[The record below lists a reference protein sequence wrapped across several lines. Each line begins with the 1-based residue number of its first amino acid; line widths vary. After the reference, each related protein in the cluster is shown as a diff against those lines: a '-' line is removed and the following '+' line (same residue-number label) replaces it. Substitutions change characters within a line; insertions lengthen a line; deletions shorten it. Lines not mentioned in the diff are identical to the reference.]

1 MGVTHLPSLPV
12 AGTLPFLKKPAFHE
26 GYGPYTQVFWYQI
39 FETKL
44 REVTWYWDLLFVPT
58 RPSFF
63 GSYFWAMSQAPF

>member
-44 REVTWYWDLLFVPT
+44 REVT
-58 RPSFF
+58 
-63 GSYFWAMSQAPF
+63 